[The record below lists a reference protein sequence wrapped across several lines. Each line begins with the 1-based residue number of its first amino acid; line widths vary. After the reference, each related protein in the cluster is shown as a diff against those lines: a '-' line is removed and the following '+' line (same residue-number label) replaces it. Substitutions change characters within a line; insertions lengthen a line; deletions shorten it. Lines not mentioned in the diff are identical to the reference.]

1 MLNVRFLPCDLIS
14 IKIQNTLPLY
24 PYTLIPLYP
33 YTLIPN
39 PSSESWLKNAG
50 NHIFRDNVTWST
62 EGKKNIR
69 NLGTYGMN
77 FTLVVVML
85 EQKGIGNEAQT

>member
-33 YTLIPN
+33 YT
-39 PSSESWLKNAG
+39 SWLKNAG